1 MKSKLNYTFRVIK
14 DGKTIDRCQTHSKRR
29 FYNRIRT
36 INWQD
41 RLSKVYLRVNYGKAI
56 CNQGC
61 RCSFYNDGEYQTNQD
76 LMVAL
81 DGFTEVSLPGMSGG
95 KI

>member
-1 MKSKLNYTFRVIK
+1 MKSQLNYTFRVIK

-41 RLSKVYLRVNYGKAI
+41 SPLKAYLRVSYGKRE
-56 CNQGC
+56 CNLGC
-61 RCSFYNDGEYQTNQD
+61 LCSFYNDGEYETKQD
-76 LMVAL
+76 LMKAL
-81 DGFTEVSLPGMSGG
+81 EAFTE
-95 KI
+95 